1 MEFDFYFRK
10 SHANYFTLDADWFH
24 SSQFDNNKKGE
35 RERER
40 EREEA
45 VSLLLDTLSV
55 VCKWVNLCVS
65 VFVYQKGFYECTL
78 ESAEFV
84 IDDQEDTDW
93 FSEPWIIGE

>member
-1 MEFDFYFRK
+1 MRITLHWTLIDFTRASLTIIK
-10 SHANYFTLDADWFH
+10 RV
-24 SSQFDNNKKGE
+24 

-84 IDDQEDTDW
+84 IDDQEDTD
-93 FSEPWIIGE
+93 